1 VNHQTSIDSWPLDEK
16 EDKESGILETG
27 SEIKESERLKTQVHG
42 PANVAWTGAAGA
54 PDSAMRPARRAI
66 IDVGTN
72 SVKLLVADLDGEALQ
87 PLHEES
93 EQTRL
98 GRGFYEHHT
107 LQADAIRQT
116 AAAVHAYAATA
127 AGFGVAR
134 PRVIA
139 TSAARDATNQDE
151 LLVALRGSAGLAVEI
166 ISGDQE
172 AEWVFRGV
180 ATDPAL
186 HDHPLLILDVGGGS
200 TEIIL
205 GERGHYSFRQSFA
218 LGSVRLLEKFRPSDP
233 PSLADL
239 AACRAWL
246 REFFDR
252 EIGPALESSVGG
264 PLRRDLRL
272 VGTGGTATIL
282 ARMEKG
288 LSNFDRSLIEAT
300 VLPRARV
307 LEVMVNLWSQ
317 SLAQRRTLVGLPP
330 SRADVILMGVAIF
343 EAVMEHFDLT
353 ELRVS
358 TRGLRFGALLDPG

>member
-1 VNHQTSIDSWPLDEK
+1 MAT
-16 EDKESGILETG
+16 
-27 SEIKESERLKTQVHG
+27 
-42 PANVAWTGAAGA
+42 

-72 SVKLLVADLDGEALQ
+72 SVKLLVADLDGDVVR
-87 PLHEES
+87 PVHEDS
-93 EQTRL
+93 DQTRL
-98 GRGFYEHHT
+98 GRGFYENHT
-107 LQADAIRQT
+107 LQAEAIRQT
-116 AAAVHAYAATA
+116 AAAVHAFVATA
-127 AGFGVAR
+127 ARFGVSR

-139 TSAARDATNQDE
+139 TSAARDATNQTE
-151 LLVALRGSAGLAVEI
+151 LLAALRGAAGIAVEI

-186 HDHPLLILDVGGGS
+186 HDRPLLILDVGGGS

-218 LGSVRLLEKFRPSDP
+218 LGSVRLLEKLRPSDP

-239 AACRAWL
+239 AGCRGWL
-246 REFFDR
+246 KEFFNR

-272 VGTGGTATIL
+272 VGTGGTTTIL
-282 ARMEKG
+282 ARMEKQMRD
-288 LSNFDRSLIEAT
+288 FDRSLIEAT

-307 LEVMVNLWSQ
+307 LDVMVSLWSQ

-343 EAVMEHFDLT
+343 EAVMEHFDLE

-358 TRGLRFGALLDPG
+358 TRGLRYGALLDSG